1 MTDHFLQVTP
11 DLQEKF
17 YIIESTMRLIGD
29 TVKRL
34 ATARSFIMHT
44 VYISLE
50 TGTELV
56 TYYWILFPVECH
68 CQVGFYCITSV
79 RTAGRI
85 FQSLI

>member
-56 TYYWILFPVECH
+56 TYYYH
-68 CQVGFYCITSV
+68 CEHT
-79 RTAGRI
+79 
-85 FQSLI
+85 

>member
-34 ATARSFIMHT
+34 ATARSFIIHT
-44 VYISLE
+44 VYIYLE

-56 TYYWILFPVECH
+56 TYYH
-68 CQVGFYCITSV
+68 CEYT
-79 RTAGRI
+79 
-85 FQSLI
+85 